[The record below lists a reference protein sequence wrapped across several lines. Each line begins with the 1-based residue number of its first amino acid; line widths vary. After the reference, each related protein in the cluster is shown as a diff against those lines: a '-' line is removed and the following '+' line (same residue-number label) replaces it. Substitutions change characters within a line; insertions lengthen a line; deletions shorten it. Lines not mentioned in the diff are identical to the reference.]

1 MHTRRADV
9 QTTTYLLF
17 ANAMQVKTEKK
28 MFIQTRKNNSREIS
42 GKITPNILSPAAQ
55 FTIDS
60 LKHQRLT
67 IGLCFV
73 GELGI
78 GIAALRPELI
88 NEILNKHELQI
99 FIKNL
104 LTKK

>member
-1 MHTRRADV
+1 
-9 QTTTYLLF
+9 
-17 ANAMQVKTEKK
+17 

-42 GKITPNILSPAAQ
+42 GKITQNVLSPAAQ

-67 IGLCFV
+67 IGPCFV
-73 GELGI
+73 GELGS
-78 GIAALRPELI
+78 GLEYVALRPKLI

-104 LTKK
+104 LTKKSLKRIEKRSAA